1 LTPFQRADTDFVSQ
15 QEQPMNPSG
24 SHAEKQGGVSLEAI
38 ISTAELTRRAGRSPD
53 HRAENRALNVLA
65 QEMVTSPDRILQKLA
80 ETAMKLCHA
89 GSSGISLLNSKGD
102 FYWPA
107 VTGSLAAHLGGGT
120 PREFGPCG
128 TVLDRNAPQL
138 MSHPERHFS
147 YLESLAPSI
156 EEVLLVPFY
165 IDGKAVGTIWV
176 ISHEPQVRF
185 DAEDLRMMTNL
196 ATFAA
201 AAYQTLQNQSHL
213 RQALKAQQ
221 VLQSTTEETIKQRTE
236 ELGLANQSLLAEILE
251 RTQTTATLRALS
263 GRLLQAQDDERR
275 RIARELHD
283 STGQVLAA
291 LRMNLSAMQPN
302 SSPENSIKYSECI
315 ELIESAS
322 AEIRN
327 LSYLLHPPMMDE
339 LGLRAAV
346 TAYAQ
351 GFEGRSGL
359 KILVDVSENVGR
371 LEGNREIVLFR
382 VIQECLSN
390 IHRHSGSSTACIRIM
405 REQKDVVM
413 EIVDQGHGLER
424 GEDGKFRSGVG
435 LRGMEERI
443 RPLDGIFSI
452 ESSVAGTSVRVVLP
466 NASSVV
472 QE

>member
-1 LTPFQRADTDFVSQ
+1 MDRSQ
-15 QEQPMNPSG
+15 
-24 SHAEKQGGVSLEAI
+24 SHAEKTGAVSLEGVI
-38 ISTAELTRRAGRSPD
+38 FTAELTRRTGRSPD
-53 HRAENRALNVLA
+53 HHAENRALIALA
-65 QEMVTSPDRILQKLA
+65 QEMVTSPGSLLQTLA
-80 ETAMKLCHA
+80 ETAMTLCHA
-89 GSSGISLLNSKGD
+89 GSSGISLLNPKGD

-107 VTGSLAAHLGGGT
+107 VTGALARHLGGGT

-138 MSHPERHFS
+138 MSHPERHFR
-147 YLESLAPSI
+147 YLEPLTPGI

-165 IDGKAVGTIWV
+165 IGGRAVGTIWV
-176 ISHEPQVRF
+176 IAHEAQVRF
-185 DAEDLRMMTNL
+185 DAEDLRVMTNL

-201 AAYQTLQNQSHL
+201 AAYQTLQTQSDL
-213 RQALKAQQ
+213 RHSLDTQQ
-221 VLQSTTEETIKQRTE
+221 ILQNKTEETITLRTG
-236 ELGLANQSLLAEILE
+236 ELASANRSLLVEILD
-251 RTQTTATLRALS
+251 RTQTAATLRELS
-263 GRLLQAQDDERR
+263 GRLLQAQDHERR

-291 LRMNLSAMQPN
+291 LRMNLSAMRPN
-302 SSPENSIKYSECI
+302 SSPENSIRYSECI

-346 TAYAQ
+346 TEYAQ

-359 KILVDVSENVGR
+359 KILVDVSEDVGR

-382 VIQECLSN
+382 IIQESLSN
-390 IHRHSGSSTACIRIM
+390 VHRHSGSSTASIRIA

-413 EIVDQGHGLER
+413 EIVDQGCGVER

-435 LRGMEERI
+435 FRGMEERL
-443 RPLDGIFSI
+443 RPLNGIFSI
-452 ESSVAGTSVRVVLP
+452 ESSAAGTSVRVVLP
-466 NASSVV
+466 NASCV
-472 QE
+472 EPD